1 MMTDQKKPSF
11 WRRLIWV
18 FTGRPL
24 SREEM
29 QRQREVGEQDP
40 MTRIQF
46 DMRSTRNS
54 GGWG

>member
-1 MMTDQKKPSF
+1 MTDQKKLSF
-11 WRRLIWV
+11 WRRLIRV
-18 FTGRPL
+18 FTGRPM

-29 QRQREVGEQDP
+29 QRQRELGEQDP